1 MPRHMMMMWLLA
13 GGGTLVGATM
23 AYVATRPVL
32 APSAAR
38 ARAGLRRLRS
48 SLPRFA
54 PRFGMS
60 SAPGDSDYGCITPA
74 TRTGSSAFDAYRSAE
89 LAKLHEEERAFQDYL
104 SGLRLARDREEFN
117 AFLEHG
123 RERSG
128 TD

>member
-1 MPRHMMMMWLLA
+1 MPRHMMMWLLA

-60 SAPGDSDYGCITPA
+60 SAPDGLDHVYATSA